1 MAIENTFTQASIV
14 MTVISLATFLG
25 ILWWTYGIKRSDDF
39 DADARIP
46 FDDDDDSAVASVVGQ
61 RTEDHHV

>member
-1 MAIENTFTQASIV
+1 MAIGNIFNQASII

-39 DADARIP
+39 DAAARLP
-46 FDDDDDSAVASVVGQ
+46 FDDDDVVTPG
-61 RTEDHHV
+61 TEDHHG